1 MSLYDNLHWRYATK
15 KMNGTAVPEEKVE
28 KILEAIRMAPT
39 SMGLQP
45 FQVIVITDH
54 ELKKEILP
62 LAFNQ
67 QQMVDSS
74 HLLVF
79 AAWDQVTEARAK
91 AFIELNMKV
100 RNVTEESLATVAGY
114 LENLVKAGA
123 ESNFNWTSRQAYL
136 AMGFGL
142 VAAAEEKVDAT
153 PMEGFNN
160 AGLDELLGLDKIG
173 LKSVTLMPLGYR
185 DEENDWLASLPKV
198 RKPAEELFIKK

>member
-79 AAWDQVTEARAK
+79 AAWDQVTEDRAK

-185 DEENDWLASLPKV
+185 DDENDWLASLPKV